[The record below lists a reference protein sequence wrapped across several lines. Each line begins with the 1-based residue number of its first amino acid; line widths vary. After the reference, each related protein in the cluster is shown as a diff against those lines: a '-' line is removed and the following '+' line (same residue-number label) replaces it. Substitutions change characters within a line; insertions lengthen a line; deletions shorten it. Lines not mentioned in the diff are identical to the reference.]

1 MNKYLFLL
9 SLILGCVYVRAVQTM
24 VDEAVE
30 SNQIGDHYP
39 YYLEADSM
47 DQPENEEFYDEI
59 QGNARNYDL
68 EADSM
73 ESEETQGDTQSTC
86 IQNPSKGQKN
96 NYPTQ
101 SH

>member
-9 SLILGCVYVRAVQTM
+9 SLILGCVYVRAVPTL

-47 DQPENEEFYDEI
+47 DQPENEEFYDDE
-59 QGNARNYDL
+59 NARNYDL

-73 ESEETQGDTQSTC
+73 ENEETQGDTQSTC
-86 IQNPSKGQKN
+86 IQNPSKGLKK
-96 NYPTQ
+96 
-101 SH
+101 